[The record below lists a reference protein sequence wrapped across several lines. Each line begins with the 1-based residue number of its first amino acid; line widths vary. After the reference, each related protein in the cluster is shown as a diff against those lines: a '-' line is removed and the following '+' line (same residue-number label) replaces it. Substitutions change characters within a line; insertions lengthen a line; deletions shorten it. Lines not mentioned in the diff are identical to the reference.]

1 MASELTWRRLSDKE
15 KKEVEQKAKKIML
28 DFGDTLESLPDIPE
42 AIVDR
47 VEFERKECVEEYS
60 SGKDE
65 NFRDLMFENAP
76 KKNKDFIIA
85 EKGGWVE

>member
-47 VEFERKECVEEYS
+47 AEFERKEGVEEYS
-60 SGKDE
+60 SGKGE
-65 NFRDLMFENAP
+65 NFRDLMLENAP

>member
-15 KKEVEQKAKKIML
+15 KNEVEQKAKKIML

-42 AIVDR
+42 AIVERDKFDR
-47 VEFERKECVEEYS
+47 EE
-60 SGKDE
+60 GNGILCDDI
-65 NFRDLMFENAP
+65 FRDIILENAP

>member
-47 VEFERKECVEEYS
+47 VEFERKECVE
-60 SGKDE
+60 
-65 NFRDLMFENAP
+65 
-76 KKNKDFIIA
+76 
-85 EKGGWVE
+85 